1 MSRMIASSARMS
13 CRGGFGLPAT
23 IMMLIVFAILGLVGI
38 SLARQEARSQ
48 VRATSRDVAFYAA
61 EAGLARGMSN
71 WTVPDTLVPAGTQ
84 WLLDSGTLPGGATYR
99 TGVVKLGDGSSIH
112 SLFAVRAEGR
122 AKDGSTKTAGMLVH
136 TRPLENPFRAAL
148 EVLDSTYLAGT
159 ADIVGFDNIP
169 SVWNGP
175 YCSALDEDKPGVVM
189 SDTSLYERVGA
200 AKVEGVPPLHEDP
213 DTVGFFDLGDIT
225 FEELAADADV
235 VLPNGQ
241 VMEGNIPEPSYN
253 ADGTCNSADPYNWGD
268 PENPGAP
275 CASWFPTI
283 HAKGDLYL
291 KAKQIGQGLLLVEGD
306 LTAEGG
312 FVFYGP
318 VIVKGELIA
327 LGGFT
332 FYGGVKAEETDLGA
346 GNAEIYYS
354 ACVLQRVLSNSAAAR
369 PRPLMERPWF
379 SNR

>member
-1 MSRMIASSARMS
+1 MNSRA
-13 CRGGFGLPAT
+13 GFGLPAT
-23 IMMLIVFAILGLVGI
+23 IMMLIVFAIMSLVGI

-61 EAGLARGMSN
+61 EAGLARGMNN
-71 WTVPDTLVPAGTQ
+71 WSVPDTLIPAGTR
-84 WLLDSGTLPGGATYR
+84 WLLDSGTLPGGSTYR

-112 SLFAVRAEGR
+112 SLFAVMAEGR
-122 AKDGSTKTAGMLVH
+122 AKDGSTKTAGLLVH
-136 TRPLENPFRAAL
+136 TRPRENPFQAAL

-159 ADIVGFDNIP
+159 ANIVGFDNIP
-169 SVWNGP
+169 SAWNGP
-175 YCSALDEDKPGVVM
+175 YCSALDEDKAGIVM
-189 SDTSLYERVGA
+189 ADTTLYERVGA
-200 AKVEGVPPLHEDP
+200 AKVKGAPPLHEDP

-225 FEELAADADV
+225 FDELAADADV
-235 VLPNGQ
+235 VLPYGQ
-241 VMEGNIPEPSYN
+241 VMDGSIPAPSYN

-268 PENPGAP
+268 PLNPGAP

-291 KAKQIGQGLLLVEGD
+291 KAKQVGQGLLLVEGD

-312 FVFYGP
+312 FTFYGP

-332 FYGGVKAEETDLGA
+332 FYGGVKASETDLGA

-354 ACVLQRVLSNSAAAR
+354 ACVLQRVLSNTAAAR

>member
-1 MSRMIASSARMS
+1 MSLPIAASDRVTSRA
-13 CRGGFGLPAT
+13 GFGLPAT
-23 IMMLIVFAILGLVGI
+23 IMMLIVFAIMGLVGI

-48 VRATSRDVAFYAA
+48 IRTTSREVAFYAA
-61 EAGLARGMSN
+61 ETGLARGLQHWS
-71 WTVPDTLVPAGTQ
+71 VPDTLIPAGTR
-84 WLLDSGTLPGGATYR
+84 WLLDSGTLPGGASYR

-112 SLFAVRAEGR
+112 SLFAVRAEGMS
-122 AKDGSTKTAGMLVH
+122 KDGFVQTAGLLVH
-136 TRPLENPFRAAL
+136 TRPLENPFQAAL

-169 SVWNGP
+169 SAWNGP
-175 YCSALDEDKPGVVM
+175 YCTGLDEDKAGVVM
-189 SDTSLYERVGA
+189 ADSTRYERVGA
-200 AKVEGVPPLHEDP
+200 AKVKGNPPLAENP

-241 VMEGNIPEPSYN
+241 VMDGSIPRPSYN

-268 PENPGAP
+268 PLNPGAP

-283 HAKGDLYL
+283 YAKGDLYL
-291 KAKQIGQGLLLVEGD
+291 KAKQVGQGLLLVEGD
-306 LTAEGG
+306 LSAEGG
-312 FVFYGP
+312 FTFYGP
-318 VIVKGELIA
+318 VIVRGKLIA

-332 FYGGVKAEETDLGA
+332 FFGGVKASETDLGA

-354 ACVLQRVLSNSAAAR
+354 ACVLQRVLSNTAAAR

-379 SNR
+379 RNR

>member
-1 MSRMIASSARMS
+1 MSSRA
-13 CRGGFGLPAT
+13 GFGLPAT
-23 IMMLIVFAILGLVGI
+23 IMMLIVFAIMSLVGI

-61 EAGLARGMSN
+61 EAGLARGLRN
-71 WTVPDTLVPAGTQ
+71 WTVPDTLIPAGTQ
-84 WLLDSGTLPGGATYR
+84 WLLDAGTLPGGASYR
-99 TGVVKLGDGSSIH
+99 TGVTKLGDGSSIH

-122 AKDGSTKTAGMLVH
+122 AKDGSTKTAGLLVH

-169 SVWNGP
+169 SAWNGP
-175 YCSALDEDKPGVVM
+175 YCSALDQDKPGVVM

-200 AKVEGVPPLHEDP
+200 AKVNGVPPLHEDP

-241 VMEGNIPEPSYN
+241 IMDGNIPEPSYN

-283 HAKGDLYL
+283 YAKGDLYL
-291 KAKQIGQGLLLVEGD
+291 KAKQVGQGLLLVEGN

-354 ACVLQRVLSNSAAAR
+354 ACVLQRVLSNTAAAR
-369 PRPLMERPWF
+369 PRPLMERPWV
-379 SNR
+379 SKR

>member
-1 MSRMIASSARMS
+1 MSGSTAASARMNS
-13 CRGGFGLPAT
+13 RAGFGLPAT
-23 IMMLIVFAILGLVGI
+23 IMMLIVFAIMSLVGI

-61 EAGLARGMSN
+61 EAGLARGMNN
-71 WTVPDTLVPAGTQ
+71 WSVPDTLIPAGTR
-84 WLLDSGTLPGGATYR
+84 WLLDSGTLPGGSTYR

-112 SLFAVRAEGR
+112 SLFAVMAEGR
-122 AKDGSTKTAGMLVH
+122 AKDGSTKTAGLLVH
-136 TRPLENPFRAAL
+136 TRPRENPFQAAL

-159 ADIVGFDNIP
+159 ANIVGFDNIP
-169 SVWNGP
+169 SAWNGP
-175 YCSALDEDKPGVVM
+175 YCSALDEDKAGIVM
-189 SDTSLYERVGA
+189 ADTTLYERVGA
-200 AKVEGVPPLHEDP
+200 AKVKGAPPLHEDP

-225 FEELAADADV
+225 FDELAADADV
-235 VLPNGQ
+235 VLPYGQ
-241 VMEGNIPEPSYN
+241 VMDGSIPAPSYN

-268 PENPGAP
+268 PLNPGAP

-291 KAKQIGQGLLLVEGD
+291 KAKQVGQGLLLVEGD

-312 FVFYGP
+312 FTFYGP

-332 FYGGVKAEETDLGA
+332 FYGGVKASETDLGA

-354 ACVLQRVLSNSAAAR
+354 ACVLQRVLSNTAAAR